1 MNTKIHNPADD
12 QAKLKPKSP
21 NKSATHPDSAS
32 PNDLRNQD
40 EKCTMITRADG
51 DARTA
56 IDGHAVW
63 PW

>member
-40 EKCTMITRADG
+40 EKCSLRQACCFNGRIA
-51 DARTA
+51 A
-56 IDGHAVW
+56 
-63 PW
+63 